1 MQPAMRSAHP
11 INGIL
16 MICLLASISIFSL
29 ATVRDYMRK
38 QDTGLEMFIDGQL
51 MREFE
56 AHFDQTFF
64 LRDFAIRQWSN
75 VQYLL
80 FDEGTSGVILGKQGW
95 LFSNQE
101 YLWPQD
107 FELAF
112 EHQLDHISTVQQQ
125 LSRDGIRL
133 ILLPVPLKVGV
144 YQQHLVSRPDSRI
157 LTLHDTFVDALK
169 HRGIEV
175 ANIHA
180 DLNESSEQVPTF
192 VRTDTH
198 WTPEGARQA
207 ARSLARQYPD
217 LISDVPFVS
226 RPMGDVVHQGD
237 LLNFINFAPELAP
250 DFFAPVQLQAYETTQ
265 KVQAFDEQSLFG
277 DQTPSLVLVGTSY
290 SQMDLWNFPGFLK
303 EALQQDLVTIAL
315 QAKGPNQAMQEF
327 ITSDLATS
335 MTPHTLIWE
344 YPVRTLL
351 AERPF
356 ANRVA
361 QKLHF

>member
-1 MQPAMRSAHP
+1 MLFPLS
-11 INGIL
+11 
-16 MICLLASISIFSL
+16 SIFSSEVQDAACHAKCPPHQRHTDDLPVGFHIDFSL

-133 ILLPVPLKVGV
+133 ILLPVPLKVGFTSNTWFHG
-144 YQQHLVSRPDSRI
+144 Q
-157 LTLHDTFVDALK
+157 T
-169 HRGIEV
+169 
-175 ANIHA
+175 
-180 DLNESSEQVPTF
+180 
-192 VRTDTH
+192 
-198 WTPEGARQA
+198 A
-207 ARSLARQYPD
+207 A
-217 LISDVPFVS
+217 F
-226 RPMGDVVHQGD
+226 
-237 LLNFINFAPELAP
+237 
-250 DFFAPVQLQAYETTQ
+250 
-265 KVQAFDEQSLFG
+265 
-277 DQTPSLVLVGTSY
+277 
-290 SQMDLWNFPGFLK
+290 
-303 EALQQDLVTIAL
+303 
-315 QAKGPNQAMQEF
+315 
-327 ITSDLATS
+327 
-335 MTPHTLIWE
+335 
-344 YPVRTLL
+344 
-351 AERPF
+351 
-356 ANRVA
+356 
-361 QKLHF
+361 